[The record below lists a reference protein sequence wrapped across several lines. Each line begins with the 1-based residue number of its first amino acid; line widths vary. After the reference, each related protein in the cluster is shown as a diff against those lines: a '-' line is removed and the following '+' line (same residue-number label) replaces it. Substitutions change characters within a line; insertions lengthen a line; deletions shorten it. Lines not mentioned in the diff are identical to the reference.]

1 MYWAGYFEGTKNTNT
16 CPENSIPIKTEQECR
31 DASSALGVSFK
42 ASGEF
47 SSSAKGC
54 SLVHTSDVYW
64 NTHST
69 GSPNVREGPICKGNY
84 PLWFLKGVYVYF
96 WIKPTY
102 SRGTGSY
109 KNAIVH
115 FSTSEKNSKTHRGFD
130 KMLVN

>member
-96 WIKPTY
+96 WIKPTVGERAVTKMPL
-102 SRGTGSY
+102 SISVHPK
-109 KNAIVH
+109 KNQKRIEVLI
-115 FSTSEKNSKTHRGFD
+115 KC
-130 KMLVN
+130 